1 MKKLSLLM
9 AAMLLLSAC
18 GKVEA
23 PTQANTPAESPSSA
37 TESPAATPDQEAPES
52 DASQEESQS
61 IAVNAPMP
69 DSMPQK
75 SGDALELP
83 AALAVNGEW
92 QVELLTPAQYQ
103 MEVPLEKGGA
113 RGFLSCD
120 VFRAA
125 RDGKV
130 TLFNRNGKQIS
141 QDGEY
146 DGQPDQGWISTD
158 GQAVPV
164 SKDGLTGLVDIG
176 DGSVLVPLEYTSV
189 SAYPKDFYEVETDG
203 KTTLLLRKSD
213 LSVAYTLERGDR
225 YSSLGDDRDILYQNG
240 TLKIFDKAGTPVKNM
255 VCDDV
260 RVVAD
265 NTENV
270 GVNRLAVQEN
280 GKWALYDGDGEQIT
294 NAVYDDFNSRFRG
307 DYITFRKSNK
317 WGVMDYSGKVTIKP
331 RWDDI
336 ILYDSSASLCL
347 DNKWT
352 GTTELD
358 REPEVTHPIYD
369 DVGAFSEN
377 GYACFEKNGKY
388 GLLDDAGN
396 VMMTPRQS
404 GRIYA
409 GVQGFDE
416 DVFLVEGD
424 NGPGSFGV
432 LSGGQLVIPTD
443 NIIYSQG
450 INPYYAENEPY
461 NLVYT
466 PSGKWGYI
474 DSQGQYV
481 IDTKFD
487 AADGFIKGRDVAM
500 VTLNGKVCLIDR
512 KGNVVLETVF
522 DDCGGFQPD
531 TMVCSMRYTDGAGNA
546 AYCLVRLIPPA
557 A

>member
-1 MKKLSLLM
+1 MKKLYLFV
-9 AAMLLLSAC
+9 AAALLLSAC

-23 PTQANTPAESPSSA
+23 PARPDTPAQAPSA
-37 TESPAATPDQEAPES
+37 AETPAAAPEES
-52 DASQEESQS
+52 KPEAAAQQGESSQS
-61 IAVNAPMP
+61 VAVNAPMP
-69 DSMPQK
+69 DSMPPK

-83 AALAVNGEW
+83 ASLAVNGTW
-92 QVELLTPAQYQ
+92 KAELLTPAQYE
-103 MEVPLEKGGA
+103 MEIPLEKGGA
-113 RGFLSCD
+113 RGFLGCD
-120 VFRAA
+120 VFRAS

-146 DGQPDQGWISTD
+146 DRLPDQGWISTD
-158 GQAVPV
+158 GLSVPV
-164 SKDGLTGLVDIG
+164 SKDGLTGMADIG
-176 DGSVLVPLEYTSV
+176 DGNLLVPLEYASAH
-189 SAYPKDFYEVETDG
+189 AYPRDYFEVQTDG

-213 LSVAYTLERGDR
+213 LSTAYTLERGDR
-225 YSSLGDDRDILYQNG
+225 YSPMGDDRDVVYQNG

-260 RVVAD
+260 RVVAE
-265 NTENV
+265 NTETI

-280 GKWALYDGDGEQIT
+280 GKWAIYDGDGERVT
-294 NAVYDDFNSRFRG
+294 NAVYDDFNARFRG
-307 DYITFRKSNK
+307 DYITFRKGGK
-317 WGVMDYSGKVTIKP
+317 WGVMDYSGKITIKP

-336 ILYDSSASLCL
+336 ILYENSASLCL

-358 REPEVTHPIYD
+358 QEPEVTQPIYD

-377 GYACFEKNGKY
+377 GYACFEKDGKY
-388 GLLDDAGN
+388 GLLDEDGN

-424 NGPGSFGV
+424 NGPGSFGI
-432 LSGGQLVIPTD
+432 LTGGQMVLPTD

-450 INPYYAENEPY
+450 VNPYYAEDEPY

-466 PSGKWGYI
+466 PAGKWGYV
-474 DSQGQYV
+474 DSRGQFV

-487 AADGFIKGRDVAM
+487 AADAFIKGRDVAM
-500 VTLNGKVCLIDR
+500 VSLNGKICLIDR
-512 KGNVVLETVF
+512 KGSVVLETVF
-522 DDCGGFQPD
+522 DDCAGFQPD
-531 TMVCSMRYTDGAGNA
+531 TMVCGMRYTDNAGNA
-546 AYCLVRLIPPA
+546 AYCLVRLIPPTA
-557 A
+557 

>member
-1 MKKLSLLM
+1 MKKLSLLI
-9 AAMLLLSAC
+9 AATLLLSAC

-37 TESPAATPDQEAPES
+37 IETPGATLDQEAPES
-52 DASQEESQS
+52 DSSQEESQS

-280 GKWALYDGDGEQIT
+280 GKWALYDGDGERIT

-336 ILYDSSASLCL
+336 ILYDNSASLCL

-358 REPEVTHPIYD
+358 REPEVTQPIYD

-377 GYACFEKNGKY
+377 GYACFEKNGKF

-432 LSGGQLVIPTD
+432 LTGGQLVIPTD

-450 INPYYAENEPY
+450 VNPYYAEDEPY

-466 PSGKWGYI
+466 PSGTWGYI

-531 TMVCSMRYTDGAGNA
+531 TMVCSMRYTDGAGNS